1 MSFWWIGS
9 EEKFFFLTKVWT
21 SCSEA
26 PLTGKQIDSGE
37 NIIFNKL
44 FDFKIFFPFIFHLFL
59 VWGACVHVWGGPNP
73 RLP

>member
-9 EEKFFFLTKVWT
+9 EEKIFFDKSLDKLLRG
-21 SCSEA
+21 